1 VRVLF
6 VVTLLIIVAGFACAL
21 LVAGLAR

>member
-6 VVTLLIIVAGFACAL
+6 VVTLLIIAAGFACAL

>member
-1 VRVLF
+1 VLF